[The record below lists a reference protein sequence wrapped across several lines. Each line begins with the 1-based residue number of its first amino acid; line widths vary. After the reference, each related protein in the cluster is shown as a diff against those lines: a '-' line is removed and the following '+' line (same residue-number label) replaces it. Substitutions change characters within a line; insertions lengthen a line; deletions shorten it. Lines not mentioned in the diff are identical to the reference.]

1 MKKLKYFFASAIVL
15 VAVAISTIVFAE
27 YKEQKGDLRVG
38 NTISNKNVSVNAGSS
53 NLINDGDVKVV
64 KTVSKTDAEGVYNV
78 KFDISAKEKENTN
91 TTPIYA
97 VVVFDNSGS
106 MICDSAKRSYAKTSA
121 SGHYSRPYTAS
132 LGDEKTIY
140 CSNAYD
146 SSVVLNDKWESA
158 VKGTKSFTNEI
169 LSIDSSK
176 ISYVTFADYASNATQ
191 WYKNGDNI
199 PKSVYGHPI
208 GGTNL
213 SDAINKAYNKLSEK
227 TIPTKAKKIIIVI
240 SDGEPDYVN
249 AAYNSANK
257 AKKAGIKI
265 YSIGYA
271 VDKDSTAANVLK
283 NVSSNSANDT
293 TNYSFLAG
301 QDNVS
306 NIFKK
311 LAADITTVYAKD
323 ATLTD
328 TIGGNFKFTSSND
341 NVKVDGQNV
350 SFSID
355 KLTTEPQS
363 FSFNITIDDENI
375 TEDGWYPTNDGF
387 NLTYTDVYGNSQK
400 ITSPED
406 PEVYW
411 VAKRYDYKIEYYY
424 DRQIDD
430 TLTKTGKDVKG
441 KEITVSEES
450 IKNNTKEGYSFVNTD
465 PSTGKIVISSTEK
478 NVIRVYYERNSYD
491 YEVHY
496 FFNGNEDES
505 LIDRKSAKYNDVIN
519 TYTDKVKTGYKLDRV
534 ETLPLTIK
542 TKGNVINVYYVT
554 DETQTKELSYTV
566 EYYKDGNKVANDT
579 QVVKKTKQVLESDTL
594 TVKKGEINVTNKYVG
609 YKFEKTNPE
618 TIPNSI
624 NDKGVIKVY
633 YVKDMFEYTINYY
646 YNGKIDNSKTE
657 SSKAKYETL
666 INTYPDKKEVGYKL
680 EKTENLPLTVTEDK
694 TKNVIKVY
702 YVTDE
707 AQTKELSYTVEYYK
721 DGNKVANDTQVV
733 KETKQ
738 VLESDTLTV
747 KNSEIN
753 VTDKYV
759 GYSFVKT
766 EPSTIP
772 NSINDKGVI
781 RVYYERNSYDYEVHY
796 FFNGNED
803 ESLIERKSAKYN
815 DVINT
820 YTDKV
825 KTGYKFEKTENLPLT
840 VTEDKT
846 KNVINVY
853 YVTDENQTKELSYTV
868 EYYKD
873 GNKVAND
880 TQVVKQTKQVLES
893 DTLTVEKGE
902 INVTNKYVGYK
913 FEKTNPETIPNF
925 IEDKGVIKV
934 YYVTDENQ
942 TKELSYTVEYY
953 KDGEKVTNDTQVVKE
968 TKQVLESD
976 TLTVKKVEIN
986 VTNKYVGY
994 KFEKTNPETIPNSIN
1009 DKGVIK
1015 VYYVKDMFEYTIN
1028 YYYNGKI
1035 DNSKTERSNA
1045 KYETVINTYPDKKE
1059 VGYKLEKTENL
1070 PLTVTEDKTKNVI
1083 KVYYVTDNTQTK
1095 NLSYTVEY
1103 YKDGKKVE
1111 NDTQVVK
1118 ETKQVLESDTL
1129 TVKKGEINVT
1139 NKYVGYK
1146 FEKTNPETI
1155 PNSIEDKGIIKV
1167 YYVFDES
1174 QTKELSYTVEYYKN
1188 GKKVEND
1195 TQVETVT
1202 VHVLEPNTL
1211 KVNQDKINTE
1221 NKYVGY
1227 KLEKTNPET
1236 IPSEINNGGIIKVY
1250 YILDDGQ
1257 TKTLT
1262 YTVNYYKDGNL
1273 VKEDTETIYETKQV
1287 LESDTLT
1294 VKSEEINIKDKYV
1307 GYKFVKTNPELIPE
1321 IIENKG
1327 VIDVYYEKDT
1337 FTYEVRYYFNREL
1350 DESLTEKKEAL
1361 YGDKITSYTDKVK
1374 EDYTLETVE
1383 NLPLV
1388 ISEDES
1394 KNIIN
1399 VYYKIDGQGVIEPIE
1414 PPHTST
1420 NNSIYALILLVNAL
1434 GASVLLKK
1442 REN

>member
-505 LIDRKSAKYNDVIN
+505 LIERKSAKYNDVIN

-579 QVVKKTKQVLESDTL
+579 QVVKK
-594 TVKKGEINVTNKYVG
+594 
-609 YKFEKTNPE
+609 
-618 TIPNSI
+618 
-624 NDKGVIKVY
+624 
-633 YVKDMFEYTINYY
+633 
-646 YNGKIDNSKTE
+646 
-657 SSKAKYETL
+657 
-666 INTYPDKKEVGYKL
+666 
-680 EKTENLPLTVTEDK
+680 
-694 TKNVIKVY
+694 
-702 YVTDE
+702 
-707 AQTKELSYTVEYYK
+707 
-721 DGNKVANDTQVV
+721 
-733 KETKQ
+733 TKQ

>member
-27 YKEQKGDLRVG
+27 YKEQKGDIRFG
-38 NTISNKNVSVNAGSS
+38 NNISNNSITVTEG
-53 NLINDGDVKVV
+53 NLVEQGDIQIN
-64 KTVSKTDAEGVYNV
+64 KTVSKIDDNGNYKVTFEV
-78 KFDISAKEKENTN
+78 KGKDVETHTSNKKDV
-91 TTPIYA
+91 YA
-97 VVVFDNSGS
+97 VVVLDKSNSMCNS
-106 MICDSAKRSYAKTSA
+106 YNCSRDEKWTSAVNGAKTFA
-121 SGHYSRPYTAS
+121 KTLHEKIPTANIA
-132 LGDEKTIY
+132 L
-140 CSNAYD
+140 
-146 SSVVLNDKWESA
+146 
-158 VKGTKSFTNEI
+158 
-169 LSIDSSK
+169 
-176 ISYVTFADYASNATQ
+176 VTFADKDGFLGIFDNAYNDAEVLRNFDNKDFSNVNFGTP
-191 WYKNGDNI
+191 N
-199 PKSVYGHPI
+199 

-213 SDAINKAYNKLSEK
+213 YAGLYEANELLTASNVKKDAIKYVV
-227 TIPTKAKKIIIVI
+227 VI
-240 SDGEPDYVN
+240 SDGEPTLYYDDNGYTKGPGSHMDATTERKTKEMAKIVQK
-249 AAYNSANK
+249 SAEVF
-257 AKKAGIKI
+257 A
-265 YSIGYA
+265 IGYDYNGTILSEVASGADHVYLSDPTTIVTKFTDIATIMGKANAGTDA
-271 VDKDSTAANVLK
+271 VLT
-283 NVSSNSANDT
+283 
-293 TNYSFLAG
+293 
-301 QDNVS
+301 DNIGAKFVMTDAQGNKYTS
-306 NIFKK
+306 EKF
-311 LAADITTVYAKD
+311 DITEAGKT
-323 ATLTD
+323 
-328 TIGGNFKFTSSND
+328 
-341 NVKVDGQNV
+341 
-350 SFSID
+350 
-355 KLTTEPQS
+355 
-363 FSFNITIDDENI
+363 FSFNIKINEDDI
-375 TEDGWYPTNDGF
+375 TEDGWYPTNADF
-387 NLTYTDVYGNSQK
+387 ELTYTDPKGTTKTIKSTKN
-400 ITSPED
+400 

-424 DRQIDD
+424 DGQIDN
-430 TLTKTGKDVKG
+430 TLIETGKDVKG
-441 KEITVSEES
+441 KEITVSDES
-450 IKNNTKEGYSFVNTD
+450 IKNNAKEGYSLTCVNPT
-465 PSTGKIVISSTEK
+465 TRKIVISSSEE

-505 LIDRKSAKYNDVIN
+505 LIERKSAKYNDVIN
-519 TYTDKVKTGYKLDRV
+519 AYTDKVKTGYKL
-534 ETLPLTIK
+534 EKTENLPLII
-542 TKGNVINVYYVT
+542 GVENNIINVYYVT
-554 DETQTKELSYTV
+554 DNTQTKELSYTV
-566 EYYKDGNKVANDT
+566 EYYKDGKKVDNDT
-579 QVVKKTKQVLESDTL
+579 QVVTETKQVLESDTL
-594 TVKKGEINVTNKYVG
+594 TVKKSEINVTNKYVG

-657 SSKAKYETL
+657 SSNAKYETV
-666 INTYPDKKEVGYKL
+666 ISTYPDKKEVGYKL
-680 EKTENLPLTVTEDK
+680 EKTENLPLTVSEDK
-694 TKNVIKVY
+694 NKNVINVY

-707 AQTKELSYTVEYYK
+707 KQTKELSYTVEYYK
-721 DGNKVANDTQVV
+721 DGKKVENDTQVV
-733 KETKQ
+733 KQTKQ

-747 KNSEIN
+747 KNGEIN
-753 VTDKYV
+753 ITNKYV

-772 NSINDKGVI
+772 DTIENNGVI

-803 ESLIERKSAKYN
+803 ESLIETKSAKYN

-825 KTGYKFEKTENLPLT
+825 KTGYKLQKTENLPLT
-840 VTEDKT
+840 IGVEN
-846 KNVINVY
+846 NVIN
-853 YVTDENQTKELSYTV
+853 
-868 EYYKD
+868 
-873 GNKVAND
+873 
-880 TQVVKQTKQVLES
+880 
-893 DTLTVEKGE
+893 
-902 INVTNKYVGYK
+902 
-913 FEKTNPETIPNF
+913 
-925 IEDKGVIKV
+925 
-934 YYVTDENQ
+934 
-942 TKELSYTVEYY
+942 
-953 KDGEKVTNDTQVVKE
+953 
-968 TKQVLESD
+968 
-976 TLTVKKVEIN
+976 
-986 VTNKYVGY
+986 
-994 KFEKTNPETIPNSIN
+994 
-1009 DKGVIK
+1009 
-1015 VYYVKDMFEYTIN
+1015 
-1028 YYYNGKI
+1028 
-1035 DNSKTERSNA
+1035 
-1045 KYETVINTYPDKKE
+1045 
-1059 VGYKLEKTENL
+1059 
-1070 PLTVTEDKTKNVI
+1070 
-1083 KVYYVTDNTQTK
+1083 VYYVTDNTQTK
-1095 NLSYTVEY
+1095 ELSYTVEY

-1111 NDTQVVK
+1111 NDTQKVT

-1155 PNSIEDKGIIKV
+1155 PNSINDKGVIKV

-1195 TQVETVT
+1195 TQVEVVT
-1202 VHVLEPNTL
+1202 VHVLQPNTL
-1211 KVNQDKINTE
+1211 QVNQDKINTE

-1227 KLEKTNPET
+1227 KLEKTSPET
-1236 IPSEINNGGIIKVY
+1236 IPGEINNGGIIKVY

-1262 YTVNYYKDGNL
+1262 YTVNYYKDDNL

-1321 IIENKG
+1321 VIENKG

-1350 DESLTEKKEAL
+1350 DESLTEKGTAL
-1361 YGDKITSYTDKVK
+1361 FGDNITSYTDKVK

-1414 PPHTST
+1414 PPHTSA

>member
-27 YKEQKGDLRVG
+27 YKEQKGDIRFG
-38 NTISNKNVSVNAGSS
+38 NTISNNSITVTEG
-53 NLINDGDVKVV
+53 NLVEQGDIQIN
-64 KTVSKTDAEGVYNV
+64 KTVSKIDDNGNYKVTFEV
-78 KFDISAKEKENTN
+78 KGKDVETHTSNKKDV
-91 TTPIYA
+91 YA
-97 VVVFDNSGS
+97 VVVFDKSGS
-106 MICDSAKRSYAKTSA
+106 MCEDRNFFGDCRNPNRDEKWQSAISGAKTFA
-121 SGHYSRPYTAS
+121 KTLH
-132 LGDEKTIY
+132 EKLP
-140 CSNAYD
+140 NANIA
-146 SSVVLNDKWESA
+146 L
-158 VKGTKSFTNEI
+158 
-169 LSIDSSK
+169 
-176 ISYVTFADYASNATQ
+176 VTFSEGSRGTYNDAKKLRDFAKADFSNV
-191 WYKNGDNI
+191 NFGSPD
-199 PKSVYGHPI
+199 

-213 SDAINKAYNKLSEK
+213 YAGLYEANKLLTSDKVPKDAIKYVV
-227 TIPTKAKKIIIVI
+227 VI
-240 SDGEPDYVN
+240 SDGEPTYYYDDNGYTHGDGSYMDATTERKTKEMAKTVQSN
-249 AAYNSANK
+249 AEVFA
-257 AKKAGIKI
+257 
-265 YSIGYA
+265 IGYDYNGTILSEVA
-271 VDKDSTAANVLK
+271 SGADHVY
-283 NVSSNSANDT
+283 SSDPKT
-293 TNYSFLAG
+293 IVTKFT
-301 QDNVS
+301 D
-306 NIFKK
+306 I
-311 LAADITTVYAKD
+311 ADIIGKANAGTD

-328 TIGGNFKFTSSND
+328 NIGAKFVMTDAQGNKYTSEKFDITE
-341 NVKVDGQNV
+341 DG
-350 SFSID
+350 
-355 KLTTEPQS
+355 KK
-363 FSFNITIDDENI
+363 FSFNIKINEEDI
-375 TEDGWYPTNDGF
+375 TEDGWYPTNADF
-387 NLTYTDVYGNSQK
+387 ELTYTDPKGTTKTIKSTKN
-400 ITSPED
+400 

-411 VAKRYDYKIEYYY
+411 IAKRYDYKIEYYY
-424 DRQIDD
+424 DGQIDN
-430 TLTKTGKDVKG
+430 TLTETGKDVKG

-450 IKNNTKEGYSFVNTD
+450 INNNTKEGYSLTSVNPT
-465 PSTGKIVISSTEK
+465 TRKIVISSSEE

-505 LIDRKSAKYNDVIN
+505 LIERKSAKFNDVIS
-519 TYTDKVKTGYKLDRV
+519 TYTDKVKTGYKLQKT
-534 ETLPLTIK
+534 ENLPLTI
-542 TKGNVINVYYVT
+542 GVENNIINIYYVT
-554 DETQTKELSYTV
+554 DNTQTKELSYTV
-566 EYYKDGNKVANDT
+566 EYYKDGKKVENDT
-579 QVVKKTKQVLESDTL
+579 QVVKQTKQVLESDTL
-594 TVKKGEINVTNKYVG
+594 TVKNGEINVTNKYVG

-624 NDKGVIKVY
+624 EDKGVIKVY

-657 SSKAKYETL
+657 SSNAKYETV
-666 INTYPDKKEVGYKL
+666 ISTYPDKKEVGYKL
-680 EKTENLPLTVTEDK
+680 EKTENLPLTVSEDK
-694 TKNVIKVY
+694 NKNVINVY

-707 AQTKELSYTVEYYK
+707 KQTKELSYTVEYYK
-721 DGNKVANDTQVV
+721 DGKKVENDTQVV
-733 KETKQ
+733 KQTKQ

-747 KNSEIN
+747 KNGEIN
-753 VTDKYV
+753 ITNKYV

-772 NSINDKGVI
+772 DTIENNGVI

-825 KTGYKFEKTENLPLT
+825 KTGYKLQNTENLPLT
-840 VTEDKT
+840 IGVE
-846 KNVINVY
+846 NNIINVY
-853 YVTDENQTKELSYTV
+853 YVTDNTQTKELSYTV

-873 GNKVAND
+873 GKKVEND

-893 DTLTVEKGE
+893 DTLTVKNG
-902 INVTNKYVGYK
+902 
-913 FEKTNPETIPNF
+913 
-925 IEDKGVIKV
+925 
-934 YYVTDENQ
+934 
-942 TKELSYTVEYY
+942 
-953 KDGEKVTNDTQVVKE
+953 
-968 TKQVLESD
+968 
-976 TLTVKKVEIN
+976 EIN

-1015 VYYVKDMFEYTIN
+1015 VYYV
-1028 YYYNGKI
+1028 
-1035 DNSKTERSNA
+1035 
-1045 KYETVINTYPDKKE
+1045 
-1059 VGYKLEKTENL
+1059 
-1070 PLTVTEDKTKNVI
+1070 
-1083 KVYYVTDNTQTK
+1083 
-1095 NLSYTVEY
+1095 
-1103 YKDGKKVE
+1103 
-1111 NDTQVVK
+1111 
-1118 ETKQVLESDTL
+1118 
-1129 TVKKGEINVT
+1129 
-1139 NKYVGYK
+1139 
-1146 FEKTNPETI
+1146 
-1155 PNSIEDKGIIKV
+1155 
-1167 YYVFDES
+1167 FDES

-1195 TQVETVT
+1195 TQVEVAT

-1211 KVNQDKINTE
+1211 QVNQDKINTE

-1321 IIENKG
+1321 VIENKG
-1327 VIDVYYEKDT
+1327 VIDVYYEKNT

-1350 DESLTEKKEAL
+1350 DESLTEKNVAL
-1361 YGDKITSYTDKVK
+1361 FGEKITSYTDKVK

-1414 PPHTST
+1414 PPHTSA

>member
-27 YKEQKGDLRVG
+27 YKEQKGDIRFG
-38 NTISNKNVSVNAGSS
+38 NTISNNSITVTEG
-53 NLINDGDVKVV
+53 NLVEQGDIQIN
-64 KTVSKTDAEGVYNV
+64 KTVSKIDDNGNYKVTFEV
-78 KFDISAKEKENTN
+78 KGKDVETHTSNKKDV
-91 TTPIYA
+91 YA
-97 VVVFDNSGS
+97 VVVLDKSGS
-106 MICDSAKRSYAKTSA
+106 MCNSYNCSKDEKWTGAVDGAKTFA
-121 SGHYSRPYTAS
+121 STLHEKLPNAKIALVTFSGSKGW
-132 LGDEKTIY
+132 GD
-140 CSNAYD
+140 NAY
-146 SSVVLNDKWESA
+146 NDAK
-158 VKGTKSFTNEI
+158 K
-169 LSIDSSK
+169 LRD
-176 ISYVTFADYASNATQ
+176 FAKADFSNVNFG
-191 WYKNGDNI
+191 YPD
-199 PKSVYGHPI
+199 

-213 SDAINKAYNKLSEK
+213 YAGLYEANKLLTSDKVPKDAIKYVV
-227 TIPTKAKKIIIVI
+227 VI
-240 SDGEPDYVN
+240 SDGEPTYYYDDNGYTKGQGSYMDATTETKTKEMAKTVQK
-249 AAYNSANK
+249 SAEVF
-257 AKKAGIKI
+257 A
-265 YSIGYA
+265 IGYDYNGTILSEVA
-271 VDKDSTAANVLK
+271 SGADHVYLSDPRTIVTKFTDIATIMGKAN
-283 NVSSNSANDT
+283 
-293 TNYSFLAG
+293 AG
-301 QDNVS
+301 S
-306 NIFKK
+306 
-311 LAADITTVYAKD
+311 D

-328 TIGGNFKFTSSND
+328 NIGAKFVMTDAQGNKYTSEKFD
-341 NVKVDGQNV
+341 
-350 SFSID
+350 I
-355 KLTTEPQS
+355 TETGKT
-363 FSFNITIDDENI
+363 FSFNIKINEEDI
-375 TEDGWYPTNDGF
+375 TEDGWYPTNADF
-387 NLTYTDVYGNSQK
+387 ELTYTDPKGTTKTIKSTKN
-400 ITSPED
+400 

-411 VAKRYDYKIEYYY
+411 IAKRYDYKIEYYY
-424 DRQIDD
+424 DGQIDN
-430 TLTKTGKDVKG
+430 TLTETGKDVKG
-441 KEITVSEES
+441 KEITVSDES
-450 IKNNTKEGYSFVNTD
+450 INNNTKEGYSLTSVNPT
-465 PSTGKIVISSTEK
+465 TRKIVISSSEE

-505 LIDRKSAKYNDVIN
+505 LIERKSAKFNDVIS

-534 ETLPLTIK
+534 ENLPLTIK

-566 EYYKDGNKVANDT
+566 EYYKDGKKVDNDT
-579 QVVKKTKQVLESDTL
+579 QVINETKQVLESDTL

-624 NDKGVIKVY
+624 DDKGVIKVY

-657 SSKAKYETL
+657 SSKAKYETV
-666 INTYPDKKEVGYKL
+666 ISTYPDKKEVGYKL

-694 TKNVIKVY
+694 TKNVINVY

-707 AQTKELSYTVEYYK
+707 TQTKELSYTVEYYK
-721 DGNKVANDTQVV
+721 DGKKVANDTQVV

-747 KNSEIN
+747 KKGEIN
-753 VTDKYV
+753 VTNKYV

-772 NSINDKGVI
+772 NSINDKGII

-825 KTGYKFEKTENLPLT
+825 KTGYKLQKTENLPLT
-840 VTEDKT
+840 IGVE
-846 KNVINVY
+846 NNIIN
-853 YVTDENQTKELSYTV
+853 
-868 EYYKD
+868 
-873 GNKVAND
+873 
-880 TQVVKQTKQVLES
+880 
-893 DTLTVEKGE
+893 
-902 INVTNKYVGYK
+902 
-913 FEKTNPETIPNF
+913 
-925 IEDKGVIKV
+925 
-934 YYVTDENQ
+934 
-942 TKELSYTVEYY
+942 
-953 KDGEKVTNDTQVVKE
+953 
-968 TKQVLESD
+968 
-976 TLTVKKVEIN
+976 
-986 VTNKYVGY
+986 
-994 KFEKTNPETIPNSIN
+994 
-1009 DKGVIK
+1009 
-1015 VYYVKDMFEYTIN
+1015 
-1028 YYYNGKI
+1028 
-1035 DNSKTERSNA
+1035 
-1045 KYETVINTYPDKKE
+1045 
-1059 VGYKLEKTENL
+1059 
-1070 PLTVTEDKTKNVI
+1070 
-1083 KVYYVTDNTQTK
+1083 VYYVTDNTQ
-1095 NLSYTVEY
+1095 N
-1103 YKDGKKVE
+1103 KKV
-1111 NDTQVVK
+1111 
-1118 ETKQVLESDTL
+1118 
-1129 TVKKGEINVT
+1129 
-1139 NKYVGYK
+1139 
-1146 FEKTNPETI
+1146 
-1155 PNSIEDKGIIKV
+1155 
-1167 YYVFDES
+1167 
-1174 QTKELSYTVEYYKN
+1174 SYTVEYYKN

-1195 TQVETVT
+1195 TQVEVAI

-1211 KVNQDKINTE
+1211 QVNQDKINTE

-1227 KLEKTNPET
+1227 KLEKTSPET

-1321 IIENKG
+1321 VIENKG

-1350 DESLTEKKEAL
+1350 DESLTEKNVAL
-1361 YGDKITSYTDKVK
+1361 FGEKITSYTDKVK
-1374 EDYTLETVE
+1374 EDYTLETIE

-1414 PPHTST
+1414 PPHTSA

>member
-15 VAVAISTIVFAE
+15 VAVAVSTIVFAE
-27 YKEQKGDLRVG
+27 YKEQKGDIRFG
-38 NTISNKNVSVNAGSS
+38 NTISNNSITVTEG
-53 NLINDGDVKVV
+53 NLVKQGDIQIN
-64 KTVSKTDAEGVYNV
+64 KTVSKIDDNGNYKVTFEV
-78 KFDISAKEKENTN
+78 KGKDVETHTSNKKDV
-91 TTPIYA
+91 YA
-97 VVVFDNSGS
+97 VVVLDKSNSMCNS
-106 MICDSAKRSYAKTSA
+106 YNCSRDEKWTSAVNGAKTFA
-121 SGHYSRPYTAS
+121 KTLHKKIPTANIA
-132 LGDEKTIY
+132 L
-140 CSNAYD
+140 
-146 SSVVLNDKWESA
+146 
-158 VKGTKSFTNEI
+158 
-169 LSIDSSK
+169 
-176 ISYVTFADYASNATQ
+176 VTFADKDGFLGIFDNAYNDAEVLRNFDNKDFSNVNFGTP
-191 WYKNGDNI
+191 N
-199 PKSVYGHPI
+199 

-213 SDAINKAYNKLSEK
+213 YAGLYEANELLMASNVKKDAIKYVV
-227 TIPTKAKKIIIVI
+227 VI
-240 SDGEPDYVN
+240 SDGEPTLYYDDNGYTKGPGSHMDATTERKTKEMAKTVQK
-249 AAYNSANK
+249 SAEVF
-257 AKKAGIKI
+257 A
-265 YSIGYA
+265 IGYDYNGTILSEVA
-271 VDKDSTAANVLK
+271 SGADHVYLSDPTTIVNKFTDIATIMGKAN
-283 NVSSNSANDT
+283 
-293 TNYSFLAG
+293 AG
-301 QDNVS
+301 
-306 NIFKK
+306 
-311 LAADITTVYAKD
+311 TD

-328 TIGGNFKFTSSND
+328 NIGAKFVMTDAQGNKYTSEKFD
-341 NVKVDGQNV
+341 
-350 SFSID
+350 I
-355 KLTTEPQS
+355 TEAGKT
-363 FSFNITIDDENI
+363 FSFNIKINEEDI
-375 TEDGWYPTNDGF
+375 TEDGWYSTNANF
-387 NLTYTDVYGNSQK
+387 ELTYTDPKGTTKTIKSTKN
-400 ITSPED
+400 

-424 DRQIDD
+424 DRQIDN
-430 TLTKTGKDVKG
+430 TLTETGKDVKG
-441 KEITVSEES
+441 KEITVSDES
-450 IKNNTKEGYSFVNTD
+450 IKNNTKEGYSLTSVNPT
-465 PSTGKIVISSTEK
+465 TRKIVISSSEE

-505 LIDRKSAKYNDVIN
+505 LIERKSAKYNDVIN
-519 TYTDKVKTGYKLDRV
+519 TYTDKVKTGYKLQNT
-534 ETLPLTIK
+534 ENLPLTI
-542 TKGNVINVYYVT
+542 GVENNIINVYYVT
-554 DETQTKELSYTV
+554 DNTQTKELSYTV
-566 EYYKDGNKVANDT
+566 EYYKDGKKVANDT
-579 QVVKKTKQVLESDTL
+579 QVVKQTKQVLESDTL
-594 TVKKGEINVTNKYVG
+594 TVEKGEINVTNKYVG

-646 YNGKIDNSKTE
+646 YNGKIDNSKIE
-657 SSKAKYETL
+657 SSKAKYETV
-666 INTYPDKKEVGYKL
+666 ISTYPDKKEVGYKL
-680 EKTENLPLTVTEDK
+680 EKTENLPLTVSEDK
-694 TKNVIKVY
+694 TKNVINVY

-707 AQTKELSYTVEYYK
+707 NQTKELSYTVEYYK
-721 DGNKVANDTQVV
+721 DGKKVANDTQVV

-747 KNSEIN
+747 KKSEIN

-759 GYSFVKT
+759 GYKFEKT
-766 EPSTIP
+766 NPEIIP
-772 NSINDKGVI
+772 NYIEDKGVI
-781 RVYYERNSYDYEVHY
+781 KVYYERNSYDYEVHY

-825 KTGYKFEKTENLPLT
+825 KTGYKLQNTENLPLT
-840 VTEDKT
+840 IGVE
-846 KNVINVY
+846 NNIINVY
-853 YVTDENQTKELSYTV
+853 YVTDNTQTKELSYTV

-873 GNKVAND
+873 GKKVAND

-913 FEKTNPETIPNF
+913 FEKTNPETIPN
-925 IEDKGVIKV
+925 
-934 YYVTDENQ
+934 
-942 TKELSYTVEYY
+942 
-953 KDGEKVTNDTQVVKE
+953 
-968 TKQVLESD
+968 
-976 TLTVKKVEIN
+976 
-986 VTNKYVGY
+986 
-994 KFEKTNPETIPNSIN
+994 SIN
-1009 DKGVIK
+1009 DKGV
-1015 VYYVKDMFEYTIN
+1015 
-1028 YYYNGKI
+1028 
-1035 DNSKTERSNA
+1035 
-1045 KYETVINTYPDKKE
+1045 
-1059 VGYKLEKTENL
+1059 
-1070 PLTVTEDKTKNVI
+1070 
-1083 KVYYVTDNTQTK
+1083 
-1095 NLSYTVEY
+1095 
-1103 YKDGKKVE
+1103 
-1111 NDTQVVK
+1111 
-1118 ETKQVLESDTL
+1118 
-1129 TVKKGEINVT
+1129 
-1139 NKYVGYK
+1139 
-1146 FEKTNPETI
+1146 
-1155 PNSIEDKGIIKV
+1155 IKV

-1195 TQVETVT
+1195 TQVEVVT
-1202 VHVLEPNTL
+1202 VHVLQPNTL
-1211 KVNQDKINTE
+1211 QVNQDKINTE

-1227 KLEKTNPET
+1227 KLEKTSPET
-1236 IPSEINNGGIIKVY
+1236 IPGEINNGGIIKVY

-1321 IIENKG
+1321 VIENKG

-1350 DESLTEKKEAL
+1350 DESLTEKNVAL

-1414 PPHTST
+1414 PPHTSA

>member
-15 VAVAISTIVFAE
+15 VAVAVSTIVFAE
-27 YKEQKGDLRVG
+27 YKEQKGDIRFG
-38 NTISNKNVSVNAGSS
+38 NSISNNSITVTEG
-53 NLINDGDVKVV
+53 NLVEQGDIQIN
-64 KTVSKTDAEGVYNV
+64 KTVSKIDDNGNYKVTFEV
-78 KFDISAKEKENTN
+78 KGKDVETHTSNKKDV
-91 TTPIYA
+91 YA
-97 VVVFDNSGS
+97 VVVLDKSGS
-106 MICDSAKRSYAKTSA
+106 MCNSYNCSKDEKWTSAVDGAKTFA
-121 SGHYSRPYTAS
+121 STLHEKLPNAKIALVTFSGSKGW
-132 LGDEKTIY
+132 GD
-140 CSNAYD
+140 NAY
-146 SSVVLNDKWESA
+146 NDTEK
-158 VKGTKSFTNEI
+158 
-169 LSIDSSK
+169 LRD
-176 ISYVTFADYASNATQ
+176 FAKADFSNVNFG
-191 WYKNGDNI
+191 YPD
-199 PKSVYGHPI
+199 

-213 SDAINKAYNKLSEK
+213 YAGLYEANKLLTSKKVPKDAIKYVV
-227 TIPTKAKKIIIVI
+227 VI
-240 SDGEPDYVN
+240 SDGEPTYYYDDNGYTKGQGSYMN
-249 AAYNSANK
+249 ATTEAKTKEMAKTVQKSAEVF
-257 AKKAGIKI
+257 A
-265 YSIGYA
+265 IGYDYNGTILSEVA
-271 VDKDSTAANVLK
+271 SGADHVYLSDPTTIVTKFTDIATIMGKAN
-283 NVSSNSANDT
+283 
-293 TNYSFLAG
+293 AG
-301 QDNVS
+301 S
-306 NIFKK
+306 
-311 LAADITTVYAKD
+311 D

-328 TIGGNFKFTSSND
+328 NIGAKFIMTDAQGNKYTSEKFD
-341 NVKVDGQNV
+341 
-350 SFSID
+350 I
-355 KLTTEPQS
+355 TEAGKT
-363 FSFNITIDDENI
+363 FSFNIKINEEDI
-375 TEDGWYPTNDGF
+375 TEDGWYPTNADF
-387 NLTYTDVYGNSQK
+387 ELTYTDPNGTTKTIKSIKN
-400 ITSPED
+400 

-424 DRQIDD
+424 DEQIDN
-430 TLTKTGKDVKG
+430 TLTETGKDVKG

-465 PSTGKIVISSTEK
+465 PSTRKIVISSSEE

-505 LIDRKSAKYNDVIN
+505 LIERKSAKFNDVIS

-534 ETLPLTIK
+534 ENLPLTIK

-566 EYYKDGNKVANDT
+566 EYYKDGKKVDNDT
-579 QVVKKTKQVLESDTL
+579 QVIKETKQVLESDTL

-624 NDKGVIKVY
+624 EDKGVIKVY

-657 SSKAKYETL
+657 SSKAKYETV
-666 INTYPDKKEVGYKL
+666 ISTYPDKKEVGYKL
-680 EKTENLPLTVTEDK
+680 
-694 TKNVIKVY
+694 
-702 YVTDE
+702 
-707 AQTKELSYTVEYYK
+707 
-721 DGNKVANDTQVV
+721 
-733 KETKQ
+733 
-738 VLESDTLTV
+738 
-747 KNSEIN
+747 
-753 VTDKYV
+753 
-759 GYSFVKT
+759 
-766 EPSTIP
+766 
-772 NSINDKGVI
+772 
-781 RVYYERNSYDYEVHY
+781 
-796 FFNGNED
+796 
-803 ESLIERKSAKYN
+803 
-815 DVINT
+815 
-820 YTDKV
+820 
-825 KTGYKFEKTENLPLT
+825 EKTENLPLT

-913 FEKTNPETIPNF
+913 FEKTNPETIPNS
-925 IEDKGVIKV
+925 IEDKGVIKVYYVIDENQTKELSYTVEYYKDGKKVENDTQVVKQTKQVLESDTLTVKKGEINVTDKYVGYSFVKTEPSTIPNSINDKGIIRVYYERNSYDYEVHYFFNGNEDESLIERKSAKYNDVINTYTDKVKTGYKLQKVENLPLTVTEDKTKNVINV

-953 KDGEKVTNDTQVVKE
+953 KDGKKVENDTQKVTE

-976 TLTVKKVEIN
+976 TLTIKKGEIN
-986 VTNKYVGY
+986 VTDKYVGY

-1015 VYYVKDMFEYTIN
+1015 VYYV
-1028 YYYNGKI
+1028 
-1035 DNSKTERSNA
+1035 
-1045 KYETVINTYPDKKE
+1045 
-1059 VGYKLEKTENL
+1059 
-1070 PLTVTEDKTKNVI
+1070 
-1083 KVYYVTDNTQTK
+1083 
-1095 NLSYTVEY
+1095 
-1103 YKDGKKVE
+1103 
-1111 NDTQVVK
+1111 
-1118 ETKQVLESDTL
+1118 
-1129 TVKKGEINVT
+1129 
-1139 NKYVGYK
+1139 
-1146 FEKTNPETI
+1146 
-1155 PNSIEDKGIIKV
+1155 
-1167 YYVFDES
+1167 FDEN

-1195 TQVETVT
+1195 TQVEVVT

-1211 KVNQDKINTE
+1211 QVNQDKINTE

-1273 VKEDTETIYETKQV
+1273 VKDDTETIYETKQV

-1321 IIENKG
+1321 VIENKG

-1350 DESLTEKKEAL
+1350 DESLTEKSVAL

-1414 PPHTST
+1414 PPHTSA
-1420 NNSIYALILLVNAL
+1420 NNSIYALVLLVNAL

>member
-27 YKEQKGDLRVG
+27 YKEQKGDIRFG
-38 NTISNKNVSVNAGSS
+38 NTISNNSITVTEG
-53 NLINDGDVKVV
+53 NLVEQGDIQIN
-64 KTVSKTDAEGVYNV
+64 KTVSKIDDNGNYKVTFEV
-78 KFDISAKEKENTN
+78 KGKDVETHTSNKKDV
-91 TTPIYA
+91 YA
-97 VVVFDNSGS
+97 VVVLDKSGS
-106 MICDSAKRSYAKTSA
+106 MCNSYNCSKDEKWTGAVDGAKTFA
-121 SGHYSRPYTAS
+121 STLHEKLPNAKIALVTFSGSKGW
-132 LGDEKTIY
+132 GD
-140 CSNAYD
+140 NAY
-146 SSVVLNDKWESA
+146 NDAK
-158 VKGTKSFTNEI
+158 K
-169 LSIDSSK
+169 LRD
-176 ISYVTFADYASNATQ
+176 FAKADFSNVNFG
-191 WYKNGDNI
+191 YPD
-199 PKSVYGHPI
+199 

-213 SDAINKAYNKLSEK
+213 YAGLYEANKLLTSDKVPKDAIKYVV
-227 TIPTKAKKIIIVI
+227 VI
-240 SDGEPDYVN
+240 SDGEPTYYYDDNGYTKGQGSYMDATTEAKTKEMAKTVQK
-249 AAYNSANK
+249 SAEVF
-257 AKKAGIKI
+257 A
-265 YSIGYA
+265 IGYDYNGTILSEVA
-271 VDKDSTAANVLK
+271 SGADHVYLSDPTTIVTKFTDIATIMGKAN
-283 NVSSNSANDT
+283 
-293 TNYSFLAG
+293 AG
-301 QDNVS
+301 S
-306 NIFKK
+306 
-311 LAADITTVYAKD
+311 D

-328 TIGGNFKFTSSND
+328 NIGAKFIMTDAQGNKYTSEKFD
-341 NVKVDGQNV
+341 
-350 SFSID
+350 I
-355 KLTTEPQS
+355 TEAGKT
-363 FSFNITIDDENI
+363 FSFNIKINEEDI
-375 TEDGWYPTNDGF
+375 TEDGWYPTNADF
-387 NLTYTDVYGNSQK
+387 ELTYTDPNGTTKTIKSTKN
-400 ITSPED
+400 

-411 VAKRYDYKIEYYY
+411 IAKRYDYKIEYYY
-424 DRQIDD
+424 DGQIDN
-430 TLTKTGKDVKG
+430 TLTETGKDVKG
-441 KEITVSEES
+441 TEITVSEEN
-450 IKNNTKEGYSFVNTD
+450 IKNNTKEGYSLTSVNPT
-465 PSTGKIVISSTEK
+465 TRKIVISSSEE
-478 NVIRVYYERNSYD
+478 NLIRVYYERNSYD

-505 LIDRKSAKYNDVIN
+505 LIETKSAKYNDVIN
-519 TYTDKVKTGYKLDRV
+519 TYTDKVKTGYKLQKA
-534 ETLPLTIK
+534 ENLPLTI
-542 TKGNVINVYYVT
+542 GVENNIINVYYVT
-554 DETQTKELSYTV
+554 DNTQTKELSYTV
-566 EYYKDGNKVANDT
+566 EYYKDGKKVENDT
-579 QVVKKTKQVLESDTL
+579 QVVKQTKQVLESDTL
-594 TVKKGEINVTNKYVG
+594 TVKKSEINVTNKYVG

-657 SSKAKYETL
+657 SSNAKYETV
-666 INTYPDKKEVGYKL
+666 ISTYPDKKEVGYKL
-680 EKTENLPLTVTEDK
+680 EKTENLPLTVSEDK
-694 TKNVIKVY
+694 TKNVINVY
-702 YVTDE
+702 YVIDE
-707 AQTKELSYTVEYYK
+707 NQTKELSYTVEYYK
-721 DGNKVANDTQVV
+721 DGKKVENDTQVV
-733 KETKQ
+733 KETKH

-747 KNSEIN
+747 KKGEIN

-772 NSINDKGVI
+772 NSIENKGII

-803 ESLIERKSAKYN
+803 ESLIETKSAKYN

-825 KTGYKFEKTENLPLT
+825 KTGYKLQKAENLPLT
-840 VTEDKT
+840 IGVE
-846 KNVINVY
+846 NNIINVY
-853 YVTDENQTKELSYTV
+853 YVTDNTQTKELSYTV

-873 GNKVAND
+873 GKKVEND

-893 DTLTVEKGE
+893 DTLTV
-902 INVTNKYVGYK
+902 
-913 FEKTNPETIPNF
+913 
-925 IEDKGVIKV
+925 
-934 YYVTDENQ
+934 
-942 TKELSYTVEYY
+942 
-953 KDGEKVTNDTQVVKE
+953 
-968 TKQVLESD
+968 
-976 TLTVKKVEIN
+976 KKSEIN

-1015 VYYVKDMFEYTIN
+1015 VYYV
-1028 YYYNGKI
+1028 
-1035 DNSKTERSNA
+1035 
-1045 KYETVINTYPDKKE
+1045 
-1059 VGYKLEKTENL
+1059 
-1070 PLTVTEDKTKNVI
+1070 
-1083 KVYYVTDNTQTK
+1083 
-1095 NLSYTVEY
+1095 
-1103 YKDGKKVE
+1103 
-1111 NDTQVVK
+1111 
-1118 ETKQVLESDTL
+1118 
-1129 TVKKGEINVT
+1129 
-1139 NKYVGYK
+1139 
-1146 FEKTNPETI
+1146 
-1155 PNSIEDKGIIKV
+1155 
-1167 YYVFDES
+1167 FDES

-1188 GKKVEND
+1188 GKKVAND
-1195 TQVETVT
+1195 TQVEVAT

-1211 KVNQDKINTE
+1211 QVNQDKINIE

-1321 IIENKG
+1321 VIENKG

-1337 FTYEVRYYFNREL
+1337 FTYEVRYYFNRVL
-1350 DESLTEKKEAL
+1350 DESLTEKGTAL
-1361 YGDKITSYTDKVK
+1361 FGDKITSYTDKVK

-1414 PPHTST
+1414 PIEPPHTSA
-1420 NNSIYALILLVNAL
+1420 NNSIYALILLVNTL

>member
-15 VAVAISTIVFAE
+15 VAVAVSTIVFAE
-27 YKEQKGDLRVG
+27 YKEQKGDIRFG
-38 NTISNKNVSVNAGSS
+38 NNISNNSITVTEG
-53 NLINDGDVKVV
+53 NLVKQGDIQIN
-64 KTVSKTDAEGVYNV
+64 KTVSKIDDNGNYKVTFEV
-78 KFDISAKEKENTN
+78 KGKDVETHTSNKKDV
-91 TTPIYA
+91 YA
-97 VVVFDNSGS
+97 VVVLDKSGS
-106 MICDSAKRSYAKTSA
+106 MCNSYNCSKDEKWTSAVDGAKTFA
-121 SGHYSRPYTAS
+121 STLH
-132 LGDEKTIY
+132 EKLP
-140 CSNAYD
+140 NA
-146 SSVVLNDKWESA
+146 
-158 VKGTKSFTNEI
+158 
-169 LSIDSSK
+169 K
-176 ISYVTFADYASNATQ
+176 IALVTFADKDGFLGIFDNAYNDAEVLRNFDNKDFSNVNFGTP
-191 WYKNGDNI
+191 N
-199 PKSVYGHPI
+199 

-213 SDAINKAYNKLSEK
+213 YAGLYEANKLLTSKKVPKDAIKYVV
-227 TIPTKAKKIIIVI
+227 VI
-240 SDGEPDYVN
+240 SDGEPTYYYDDNGYTKGQGSYMDATTERKTKEMAKTVQK
-249 AAYNSANK
+249 SAEVF
-257 AKKAGIKI
+257 A
-265 YSIGYA
+265 IGYDYNGTILSEVA
-271 VDKDSTAANVLK
+271 SGADHVYLSDPTTIVNKFTDIATIMGKAN
-283 NVSSNSANDT
+283 
-293 TNYSFLAG
+293 AG
-301 QDNVS
+301 
-306 NIFKK
+306 
-311 LAADITTVYAKD
+311 TD

-328 TIGGNFKFTSSND
+328 NIGAKFVMTDAQGNKYTSEKFD
-341 NVKVDGQNV
+341 
-350 SFSID
+350 I
-355 KLTTEPQS
+355 TEAGKT
-363 FSFNITIDDENI
+363 FSFNIKINEEDI
-375 TEDGWYPTNDGF
+375 TEDGWYSTNADF
-387 NLTYTDVYGNSQK
+387 ELTYTDPNGTTKTIKSTKN
-400 ITSPED
+400 

-424 DRQIDD
+424 DGQIDN
-430 TLTKTGKDVKG
+430 TLTETGKDVKG

-450 IKNNTKEGYSFVNTD
+450 IKNNTKEGYSLTSVNPT
-465 PSTGKIVISSTEK
+465 TRKIVISSSE
-478 NVIRVYYERNSYD
+478 
-491 YEVHY
+491 
-496 FFNGNEDES
+496 
-505 LIDRKSAKYNDVIN
+505 
-519 TYTDKVKTGYKLDRV
+519 
-534 ETLPLTIK
+534 
-542 TKGNVINVYYVT
+542 
-554 DETQTKELSYTV
+554 
-566 EYYKDGNKVANDT
+566 
-579 QVVKKTKQVLESDTL
+579 
-594 TVKKGEINVTNKYVG
+594 
-609 YKFEKTNPE
+609 
-618 TIPNSI
+618 
-624 NDKGVIKVY
+624 
-633 YVKDMFEYTINYY
+633 
-646 YNGKIDNSKTE
+646 
-657 SSKAKYETL
+657 
-666 INTYPDKKEVGYKL
+666 
-680 EKTENLPLTVTEDK
+680 EN
-694 TKNVIKVY
+694 
-702 YVTDE
+702 
-707 AQTKELSYTVEYYK
+707 
-721 DGNKVANDTQVV
+721 
-733 KETKQ
+733 
-738 VLESDTLTV
+738 
-747 KNSEIN
+747 
-753 VTDKYV
+753 
-759 GYSFVKT
+759 
-766 EPSTIP
+766 
-772 NSINDKGVI
+772 VI

-825 KTGYKFEKTENLPLT
+825 KTGYKLQKTENLPLT
-840 VTEDKT
+840 IGVE
-846 KNVINVY
+846 NNIINVY
-853 YVTDENQTKELSYTV
+853 YVTDNTQTKELSYTV

-873 GNKVAND
+873 GKKVEND
-880 TQVVKQTKQVLES
+880 TQ
-893 DTLTVEKGE
+893 
-902 INVTNKYVGYK
+902 
-913 FEKTNPETIPNF
+913 
-925 IEDKGVIKV
+925 
-934 YYVTDENQ
+934 
-942 TKELSYTVEYY
+942 
-953 KDGEKVTNDTQVVKE
+953 KVTE

-976 TLTVKKVEIN
+976 TLTIKKGEIN
-986 VTNKYVGY
+986 VTDKYVGY

-1035 DNSKTERSNA
+1035 DNSKIESSKA
-1045 KYETVINTYPDKKE
+1045 KYETVISTYPDKKE

-1070 PLTVTEDKTKNVI
+1070 PLTVSEDKTKNVI
-1083 KVYYVTDNTQTK
+1083 NVYYVTDENQTK
-1095 NLSYTVEY
+1095 ELSYTVEY
-1103 YKDGKKVE
+1103 YKDGKKVA

-1129 TVKKGEINVT
+1129 TVKKSEINVTDKYVGYSFVKTEPSTIPNSINDKGIIKVYYERNSYDYEVHYFFNGNEDESLIERKSAKYNDVINTYTDKVKTGYKLQKTENLPLTIGVENNIINVYYVTDNTQTKELSYTVEYYKDGKKVENDTQKVTETKQVLESDTLTIKKGEINVT
-1139 NKYVGYK
+1139 DKYVGYK

-1155 PNSIEDKGIIKV
+1155 PNSINDKGVIKV

-1195 TQVETVT
+1195 TQVEVAT

-1211 KVNQDKINTE
+1211 QVNQDKINTE

-1321 IIENKG
+1321 VIENKG

-1337 FTYEVRYYFNREL
+1337 FTYEVRYYFNKEL
-1350 DESLTEKKEAL
+1350 DESLTEKSVAL

-1414 PPHTST
+1414 PPHTSA

>member
-15 VAVAISTIVFAE
+15 VAVAVSTIVFAE

-53 NLINDGDVKVV
+53 NLIIDGDVKVV
-64 KTVSKTDAEGVYNV
+64 KTVSKTDTDGVYNV
-78 KFDISAKEKENTN
+78 KFDISAKEKENKKTN
-91 TTPIYA
+91 PIYA

-106 MICDSAKRSYAKTSA
+106 MICDSAKGSYARSSNNFWGTRKSF
-121 SGHYSRPYTAS
+121 TAS
-132 LGDEKTIY
+132 LGDGETIY
-140 CSNAYD
+140 CDNSSYD
-146 SSVVLNDKWESA
+146 SSVVLEDKWESA

-176 ISYVTFADYASNATQ
+176 ISYVTFADYASKATQ
-191 WYKNGDNI
+191 WYKKGDNI

-213 SDAINKAYNKLSEK
+213 SDAINNAYNKLSESI
-227 TIPTKAKKIIIVI
+227 IPTNAKKIIIVI
-240 SDGEPDYVN
+240 SDGEPDYVDE
-249 AAYNSANK
+249 AYNSANT
-257 AKKAGIKI
+257 AKGDDIKI
-265 YSIGYA
+265 YTIGYSVA
-271 VDKDSTAANVLK
+271 KNSTAATILN
-283 NVSSNSANDT
+283 NISSNSANDT

-306 NIFKK
+306 DIFKK
-311 LAADITTVYAKD
+311 LASDITTDYAKD

-341 NVKVDGQNV
+341 NVKVNGQNV

-355 KLTTEPQS
+355 KLTKQLQS

-424 DRQIDD
+424 DGQIDD

-450 IKNNTKEGYSFVNTD
+450 IKNNTKEGYSLKSVK
-465 PSTGKIVISSTEK
+465 PESTIYISSTEE

-534 ETLPLTIK
+534 ENLPLTIK

-554 DETQTKELSYTV
+554 DENQTKELSYTV
-566 EYYKDGNKVANDT
+566 EYYKDGKKVENDT
-579 QVVKKTKQVLESDTL
+579 QVVKETKQVLESDTL

-618 TIPNSI
+618 IIPNSI

-633 YVKDMFEYTINYY
+633 YV
-646 YNGKIDNSKTE
+646 
-657 SSKAKYETL
+657 L
-666 INTYPDKKEVGYKL
+666 
-680 EKTENLPLTVTEDK
+680 
-694 TKNVIKVY
+694 
-702 YVTDE
+702 
-707 AQTKELSYTVEYYK
+707 
-721 DGNKVANDTQVV
+721 
-733 KETKQ
+733 
-738 VLESDTLTV
+738 
-747 KNSEIN
+747 
-753 VTDKYV
+753 
-759 GYSFVKT
+759 
-766 EPSTIP
+766 
-772 NSINDKGVI
+772 
-781 RVYYERNSYDYEVHY
+781 
-796 FFNGNED
+796 
-803 ESLIERKSAKYN
+803 
-815 DVINT
+815 
-820 YTDKV
+820 
-825 KTGYKFEKTENLPLT
+825 
-840 VTEDKT
+840 
-846 KNVINVY
+846 
-853 YVTDENQTKELSYTV
+853 DENQTKE
-868 EYYKD
+868 
-873 GNKVAND
+873 
-880 TQVVKQTKQVLES
+880 
-893 DTLTVEKGE
+893 
-902 INVTNKYVGYK
+902 
-913 FEKTNPETIPNF
+913 
-925 IEDKGVIKV
+925 
-934 YYVTDENQ
+934 
-942 TKELSYTVEYY
+942 
-953 KDGEKVTNDTQVVKE
+953 
-968 TKQVLESD
+968 
-976 TLTVKKVEIN
+976 
-986 VTNKYVGY
+986 
-994 KFEKTNPETIPNSIN
+994 
-1009 DKGVIK
+1009 
-1015 VYYVKDMFEYTIN
+1015 
-1028 YYYNGKI
+1028 
-1035 DNSKTERSNA
+1035 
-1045 KYETVINTYPDKKE
+1045 
-1059 VGYKLEKTENL
+1059 
-1070 PLTVTEDKTKNVI
+1070 
-1083 KVYYVTDNTQTK
+1083 
-1095 NLSYTVEY
+1095 LSYTVEY

-1155 PNSIEDKGIIKV
+1155 PNSINDKGVIKVYYVLDENQTKELSYTVEYYKDGKKVENDTQVVKQTKQVLESDTLTVKKGEINVTDKYVGYSFVKTEPSTIPNSIEDKGIIRVYYERNSYDYEVHYFFNGNEDESLIERKTAKYNDVINTYTDKVKTGYKLQNTENLPLTIGVENNIINVYYVTDNTQTKELSYTVEYYKDGKKVANDTQVVKQTKQVLESDTLTVKNSEINVTNKYVGYKFEKTNPETIPNSINDKGVIKV

-1195 TQVETVT
+1195 TQVEVVT

-1211 KVNQDKINTE
+1211 QVNQDKINTE

-1287 LESDTLT
+1287 LESDILT

-1307 GYKFVKTNPELIPE
+1307 GYKFVKTTPELIPE
-1321 IIENKG
+1321 VIENKG

-1350 DESLTEKKEAL
+1350 DESLTEKGTAL
-1361 YGDKITSYTDKVK
+1361 FGDKITSYTDKVK

-1414 PPHTST
+1414 PIEPPHTSA

>member
-15 VAVAISTIVFAE
+15 VAVAVSTIVFAE
-27 YKEQKGDLRVG
+27 YKEQKGDIRFG
-38 NTISNKNVSVNAGSS
+38 NSISNNSITVTEG
-53 NLINDGDVKVV
+53 NLVEQGDIQIN
-64 KTVSKTDAEGVYNV
+64 KTVSKIDDNGNYKVTFEV
-78 KFDISAKEKENTN
+78 KGKDVETHTSNKKDV
-91 TTPIYA
+91 YA
-97 VVVFDNSGS
+97 VVVLDKSGS
-106 MICDSAKRSYAKTSA
+106 MCNSYNCSKDEKWTSAVDGAKTFA
-121 SGHYSRPYTAS
+121 STLHEKLPNAKIALVTFSGSKGW
-132 LGDEKTIY
+132 GD
-140 CSNAYD
+140 NAY
-146 SSVVLNDKWESA
+146 NDTEK
-158 VKGTKSFTNEI
+158 
-169 LSIDSSK
+169 LRD
-176 ISYVTFADYASNATQ
+176 FAKADFSNVNFG
-191 WYKNGDNI
+191 YPD
-199 PKSVYGHPI
+199 

-213 SDAINKAYNKLSEK
+213 YAGLYEANKLLTSKKVPKDAIKYVV
-227 TIPTKAKKIIIVI
+227 VI
-240 SDGEPDYVN
+240 SDGEPTYYYDDNGYTKGQGSYMN
-249 AAYNSANK
+249 ATTEAKTKEMAKTVQKSAEVF
-257 AKKAGIKI
+257 A
-265 YSIGYA
+265 IGYDYNGTILSEVA
-271 VDKDSTAANVLK
+271 SGADHVYLSDPTTIVTKFTDIATIMGKAN
-283 NVSSNSANDT
+283 
-293 TNYSFLAG
+293 AG
-301 QDNVS
+301 S
-306 NIFKK
+306 
-311 LAADITTVYAKD
+311 D

-328 TIGGNFKFTSSND
+328 NIGAKFIMTDAQGNKYTSEKFD
-341 NVKVDGQNV
+341 
-350 SFSID
+350 I
-355 KLTTEPQS
+355 TEAGKT
-363 FSFNITIDDENI
+363 FSFNIKINEEDI
-375 TEDGWYPTNDGF
+375 TEDGWYPTNADF
-387 NLTYTDVYGNSQK
+387 ELTYTDPNGTTKTIKSIKN
-400 ITSPED
+400 

-424 DRQIDD
+424 DEQIDN
-430 TLTKTGKDVKG
+430 TLTETGKDVKG

-465 PSTGKIVISSTEK
+465 PSTRKIVISSSEE

-505 LIDRKSAKYNDVIN
+505 LIERKSAKFNDVIS

-534 ETLPLTIK
+534 ENLPLTIK

-566 EYYKDGNKVANDT
+566 EYYKDGKKVDNDT
-579 QVVKKTKQVLESDTL
+579 QVIKETKQVLESDTL

-624 NDKGVIKVY
+624 EDKGVIKVY

-657 SSKAKYETL
+657 SSKAKYETV
-666 INTYPDKKEVGYKL
+666 ISTYPDKKEVGYKL
-680 EKTENLPLTVTEDK
+680 
-694 TKNVIKVY
+694 
-702 YVTDE
+702 
-707 AQTKELSYTVEYYK
+707 
-721 DGNKVANDTQVV
+721 
-733 KETKQ
+733 
-738 VLESDTLTV
+738 
-747 KNSEIN
+747 
-753 VTDKYV
+753 
-759 GYSFVKT
+759 
-766 EPSTIP
+766 
-772 NSINDKGVI
+772 
-781 RVYYERNSYDYEVHY
+781 
-796 FFNGNED
+796 
-803 ESLIERKSAKYN
+803 
-815 DVINT
+815 
-820 YTDKV
+820 
-825 KTGYKFEKTENLPLT
+825 EKTENLPLT

-893 DTLTVEKGE
+893 DTLTIKKGE
-902 INVTNKYVGYK
+902 INVT
-913 FEKTNPETIPNF
+913 
-925 IEDKGVIKV
+925 D
-934 YYVTDENQ
+934 
-942 TKELSYTVEYY
+942 
-953 KDGEKVTNDTQVVKE
+953 
-968 TKQVLESD
+968 
-976 TLTVKKVEIN
+976 
-986 VTNKYVGY
+986 KYVGY

-1015 VYYVKDMFEYTIN
+1015 VYYV
-1028 YYYNGKI
+1028 
-1035 DNSKTERSNA
+1035 
-1045 KYETVINTYPDKKE
+1045 
-1059 VGYKLEKTENL
+1059 
-1070 PLTVTEDKTKNVI
+1070 
-1083 KVYYVTDNTQTK
+1083 
-1095 NLSYTVEY
+1095 
-1103 YKDGKKVE
+1103 
-1111 NDTQVVK
+1111 
-1118 ETKQVLESDTL
+1118 
-1129 TVKKGEINVT
+1129 
-1139 NKYVGYK
+1139 
-1146 FEKTNPETI
+1146 
-1155 PNSIEDKGIIKV
+1155 
-1167 YYVFDES
+1167 FDEN

-1195 TQVETVT
+1195 TQVEVVT

-1211 KVNQDKINTE
+1211 QVNQDKINTE

-1273 VKEDTETIYETKQV
+1273 VKDDTETIYETKQV

-1321 IIENKG
+1321 VIENKG

-1350 DESLTEKKEAL
+1350 DESLTEKSVAL

-1414 PPHTST
+1414 PPHTSA
-1420 NNSIYALILLVNAL
+1420 NNSIYALVLLVNAL

>member
-38 NTISNKNVSVNAGSS
+38 NAISNKNVSVNAGSS

-64 KTVSKTDAEGVYNV
+64 KTVSKTDTEGVYNV
-78 KFDISAKEKENTN
+78 KFDISAKEKENTK

-106 MICDSAKRSYAKTSA
+106 MICDSAKESYARSSNNFWGTRKSF
-121 SGHYSRPYTAS
+121 TAS
-132 LGDEKTIY
+132 LGDGETIY
-140 CSNAYD
+140 CDNSSHD
-146 SSVVLNDKWESA
+146 SSVVLKDKWESA

-176 ISYVTFADYASNATQ
+176 ISYVTFADYADDATQ
-191 WYKNGDNI
+191 WYKKGDNI

-213 SDAINKAYNKLSEK
+213 SDAINKAYNKLNDG
-227 TIPTKAKKIIIVI
+227 TIDKNAKKVIIVI
-240 SDGEPDYVN
+240 SDGEPNSVS
-249 AAYNSANK
+249 AATKAANT
-257 AKKAGIKI
+257 AKGDDIKI
-265 YSIGYA
+265 YTIGYSVA
-271 VDKDSTAANVLK
+271 KDSTAATVL
-283 NVSSNSANDT
+283 NNISSNSANDT

-341 NVKVDGQNV
+341 NVKVNGQNV

-424 DRQIDD
+424 DGQIDN

-450 IKNNTKEGYSFVNTD
+450 INNNTKEGYSLKRVKPESKT
-465 PSTGKIVISSTEK
+465 IYISSTEE

-534 ETLPLTIK
+534 ETLPLTI
-542 TKGNVINVYYVT
+542 GVENNIINVYYVT
-554 DETQTKELSYTV
+554 DKTQTKKLSYTV
-566 EYYKDGNKVANDT
+566 NYYKDGNLVKEDT
-579 QVVKKTKQVLESDTL
+579 ETIYETKQVLESDTL
-594 TVKKGEINVTNKYVG
+594 TVKSEKINVTDKYVG

-618 TIPNSI
+618 TIPDS
-624 NDKGVIKVY
+624 
-633 YVKDMFEYTINYY
+633 
-646 YNGKIDNSKTE
+646 
-657 SSKAKYETL
+657 
-666 INTYPDKKEVGYKL
+666 
-680 EKTENLPLTVTEDK
+680 
-694 TKNVIKVY
+694 
-702 YVTDE
+702 
-707 AQTKELSYTVEYYK
+707 
-721 DGNKVANDTQVV
+721 
-733 KETKQ
+733 
-738 VLESDTLTV
+738 
-747 KNSEIN
+747 
-753 VTDKYV
+753 
-759 GYSFVKT
+759 
-766 EPSTIP
+766 
-772 NSINDKGVI
+772 
-781 RVYYERNSYDYEVHY
+781 
-796 FFNGNED
+796 
-803 ESLIERKSAKYN
+803 
-815 DVINT
+815 
-820 YTDKV
+820 
-825 KTGYKFEKTENLPLT
+825 
-840 VTEDKT
+840 
-846 KNVINVY
+846 
-853 YVTDENQTKELSYTV
+853 
-868 EYYKD
+868 
-873 GNKVAND
+873 
-880 TQVVKQTKQVLES
+880 
-893 DTLTVEKGE
+893 
-902 INVTNKYVGYK
+902 
-913 FEKTNPETIPNF
+913 
-925 IEDKGVIKV
+925 IEDKGV
-934 YYVTDENQ
+934 
-942 TKELSYTVEYY
+942 
-953 KDGEKVTNDTQVVKE
+953 
-968 TKQVLESD
+968 
-976 TLTVKKVEIN
+976 
-986 VTNKYVGY
+986 
-994 KFEKTNPETIPNSIN
+994 
-1009 DKGVIK
+1009 
-1015 VYYVKDMFEYTIN
+1015 
-1028 YYYNGKI
+1028 
-1035 DNSKTERSNA
+1035 
-1045 KYETVINTYPDKKE
+1045 
-1059 VGYKLEKTENL
+1059 
-1070 PLTVTEDKTKNVI
+1070 
-1083 KVYYVTDNTQTK
+1083 
-1095 NLSYTVEY
+1095 
-1103 YKDGKKVE
+1103 
-1111 NDTQVVK
+1111 
-1118 ETKQVLESDTL
+1118 
-1129 TVKKGEINVT
+1129 
-1139 NKYVGYK
+1139 
-1146 FEKTNPETI
+1146 
-1155 PNSIEDKGIIKV
+1155 IKV

-1211 KVNQDKINTE
+1211 QVNQDKINTE

-1321 IIENKG
+1321 VIENKG

-1414 PPHTST
+1414 PPHTSA

-1434 GASVLLKK
+1434 GVSVLLKK